1 MWHSLANRYVREQ
14 IPGWA
19 TLQLYYD
26 PSDLLDAWILLVNAT
41 TYLPQLSSSP
51 TYTADVV
58 AVGSQAMSNLGLQ
71 LYQEALGAMTLVNKT
86 VFNSLGKEEDR
97 YPHVVFCHFG
107 MPAACVVEPVEHTRV
122 ACHPPPC
129 CFSIRLV
136 LTDVALI
143 PHTRHHA
150 TYFSWRSHHRVYL
163 LATPPLSLFFSLGP

>member
-1 MWHSLANRYVREQ
+1 MAYRYVREQ

-86 VFNSLGKEEDR
+86 VFNSLGKGEACATWLLLLR
-97 YPHVVFCHFG
+97 VVVGFLWLG
-107 MPAACVVEPVEHTRV
+107 VNRASANKRVSKAMNEVKVKGGGSVVGAVEH
-122 ACHPPPC
+122 A
-129 CFSIRLV
+129 
-136 LTDVALI
+136 
-143 PHTRHHA
+143 
-150 TYFSWRSHHRVYL
+150 
-163 LATPPLSLFFSLGP
+163 